1 MHDARHDVDLTD
13 GPWPAAVI
21 RDLPVGLLEMDAGG
35 RVVRANGALVR
46 LLAPVAAAQVP
57 PSGGRAAVEG
67 RLVTECWP
75 RLAESAVTVLAGRA
89 VDTVIRCTHA
99 DLRVSGVP
107 RWLGAR
113 SNGGLLVVG
122 VMAPDRT
129 VVVDLRDG
137 AGMGGPVHARAHLG
151 ADMPS
156 AGTGEPVRPP
166 VVEAEPSAEAERARV
181 EALASYD
188 LYDGALDD
196 ALQGITQVAVAACR
210 AAAALV
216 TFVDSDLQW
225 VRAASGEDL
234 VAFVD
239 ARAPRHLALCDRT
252 IRGLGVLVVPDT
264 RRDPEFQVSRHV
276 GWQVGM
282 RFYAGAPLVTEQGR
296 AIGTLCVLDSR
307 PRQLSERQRHSLAVL
322 AAETVALLEPHRFR

>member
-1 MHDARHDVDLTD
+1 MHDARPDVDLTD

-35 RVVRANGALVR
+35 RVVRANRALVR
-46 LLAPVAAAQVP
+46 LLAPVAAAEVP

-75 RLAESAVTVLAGRA
+75 RLAESAVTVLSGRA
-89 VDTVIRCTHA
+89 VDTVIRCAHA

-137 AGMGGPVHARAHLG
+137 AGMGSPVHARADLG
-151 ADMPS
+151 AGTPS

-166 VVEAEPSAEAERARV
+166 VVKTEPQTEAERARV

-225 VRAASGEDL
+225 VRAVSGEDL

-239 ARAPRHLALCDRT
+239 ASAPRHLALCDRT

-264 RRDPEFQVSRHV
+264 RRDPEFKVSRHV
-276 GWQVGM
+276 GWQIGM
-282 RFYAGAPLVTEQGR
+282 RFYAGAPLVTEPGL

-307 PRQLSERQRHSLAVL
+307 PRELSERQRHSLAVL